1 MKKVTGLYFCF
12 LAGFLLLEICL
23 SLSLILT
30 GCYLLLGPLFLLKIN
45 AQKLTLKAYV
55 QGLFWVGVICYL
67 LLPFSPLSLIR
78 LLEHIPLPLTVTN
91 AFFYKRIFWLGLLG
105 GLYLVGYYVCL
116 RLLPSS
122 NLQLLTEKNFLQQL
136 RKNFDTSRSKHT
148 FIFLILLFFSAV
160 TFLGTTLAVS
170 DLMVVGKV
178 SALGYFVSVSV
189 SKQILLLWL
198 LHQRLSF
205 ETRTLNFKASLFFLT
220 LAVCGSAFVTWQ
232 KLTLPREKIPL
243 IISHRGVDGTDG
255 VQNTIPA
262 LIKTHQRAHP
272 AYVELDIQLTLDQ
285 HFVVSHDEDLR
296 KLAKKELHIN
306 QSPLEEL
313 TKVQV
318 FEHAKKAPL
327 ADFTL
332 YLAKAQQ
339 LDQPLLI
346 EFKLGNVPVSPYVTQ
361 FLTLYGKEIKKDQI
375 HSMDLLA
382 ITTLKRSFS
391 KASAGFILPFV
402 LFGLPKN
409 QADFYSVSAPTVTKE
424 FITKAHKDH
433 KKIYLWTLEQKKQA
447 LEAQTLGADAIITDE
462 PSQIKASLQTATPV
476 DHFKA
481 KVRLL
486 LKGAL

>member
-1 MKKVTGLYFCF
+1 MKKVTALYLFF
-12 LAGFLLLEICL
+12 LAGFSLLELCL
-23 SLSLILT
+23 SLSLTLT
-30 GCYLLLGPLFLLKIN
+30 GLYLLLGPLFLLKVN
-45 AQKLTLKAYV
+45 AQKITLKGYG

-78 LLEHIPLPLTVTN
+78 LLEHFPLPLAVTN
-91 AFFYKRIFWLGLLG
+91 VFFYKRIFWLGLLG

-116 RLLPSS
+116 QLLPNS
-122 NLQLLTEKNFLQQL
+122 NLQLSTETSFLQRL
-136 RKNFDTSRSKHT
+136 RKNFEASPPKKT
-148 FIFLILLFFSAV
+148 FYFLLFLFFCAAV
-160 TFLGTTLAVS
+160 FLEATLALSNV
-170 DLMVVGKV
+170 LVFGKV
-178 SALGYFVSVSV
+178 SALCYLVSVSV
-189 SKQILLLWL
+189 VKQMLLLWL

-205 ETRTLNFKASLFFLT
+205 EARNLNISASLFCLT
-220 LAVCGSAFVTWQ
+220 LVVCGSAFVTWQ
-232 KLTLPREKIPL
+232 KLTLPREKMPL
-243 IISHRGVDGTDG
+243 TISHRGVDGTDG

-306 QSPLEEL
+306 QSPLDEL
-313 TKVQV
+313 TQIQV

-332 YLAKAQQ
+332 YLAKAKQ

-346 EFKLGNVPVSPYVTQ
+346 EFKLGDTPVTPYVTQ
-361 FLTLYGKEIKKDQI
+361 FLALYGKELKKDQI

-402 LFGLPKN
+402 LFGLPEN

-424 FITKAHKDH
+424 FITKAHQEH
-433 KKIYLWTLEQKKQA
+433 KKIYLWTLDQKRQA

-462 PSQIKASLQTATPV
+462 PSQIKSSLQTATPA